1 MKGSRTLSSKSKLN
15 AGKFILASSLLAV
28 VCASGCASSPAG
40 VSVPPAA
47 VTNSALPDAK
57 VQASALPS
65 AGTPSEAPAASA
77 HRAAHSS
84 PRAQSSIE
92 GKPQQTQAAAAPT
105 ATQAQPTHSAS
116 AAQTVSNSAGEKHL
130 KSTVSQA
137 SESEIAL
144 MRVEIMSLK
153 EKMASLQRKL
163 DLVLKAQRSGLYE
176 ADNAEQIRSAVS
188 KAETK
193 KNLVPALGSAGPL
206 DHFENEFDKV
216 DQTKLLTPEGPQK
229 IVDRS
234 VAYLSQ
240 GEYARVAQT
249 LADFQQRFPNN
260 PLSNIADL
268 TLAEAY
274 VEMGSPQQALPHLRA
289 FYLQH
294 PNDTQMYRAKWL
306 EARVQEQLQAPKK
319 AGQLYREVIALS
331 PQSDVALRARA
342 SLEKLNGGAAQ

>member
-1 MKGSRTLSSKSKLN
+1 MKGSRTLSSKSKQN
-15 AGKFILASSLLAV
+15 AGKFVLASSLLGLL
-28 VCASGCASSPAG
+28 CASGCASSPAA
-40 VSVPPAA
+40 VS
-47 VTNSALPDAK
+47 L
-57 VQASALPS
+57 
-65 AGTPSEAPAASA
+65 APAAPPITA
-77 HRAAHSS
+77 S
-84 PRAQSSIE
+84 PVA
-92 GKPQQTQAAAAPT
+92 TVQAIVAPT
-105 ATQAQPTHSAS
+105 AATPTVPQAQPAQSAS
-116 AAQTVSNSAGEKHL
+116 AAQTDSSPAVEKNRQS
-130 KSTVSQA
+130 KVTQA

-144 MRVEIMSLK
+144 MRVEIISLK

-188 KAETK
+188 RAETK

-206 DHFENEFDKV
+206 DHFENEFEKM
-216 DQTKLLTPEGPQK
+216 DQSKLLTPEGPQK

-260 PLSNIADL
+260 PLSNTAEL

-274 VEMGSPQQALPHLRA
+274 VEMSSPQQALPHLRA

-294 PNDTQMYRAKWL
+294 PNDSQMYRAKWL
-306 EARVQEQLQAPKK
+306 EARVQEQLQAPQK
-319 AGQLYREVIALS
+319 AGQLYREAIALS
-331 PQSDVALRARA
+331 PQSDIALRARA